1 MMRAVKDLPAGYK
14 VLRKIDLMK
23 NRKELFLVNGVSLGL
38 AAVMFLAML
47 PFVPLGQG
55 FAVYADNPLMLL
67 PLSVALIAYVFL
79 HELVHGALIHY
90 FSGRRAR
97 YGLSLAYACA
107 YSDFHF
113 AKKPYLAI
121 ALAPLAFWGV
131 ILLISQAFVPTEWAW
146 SVYVLQMYNIA
157 GSAGDIYVSFVI
169 SDMPE
174 DILVLDDGAAMTVYA
189 PERA

>member
-1 MMRAVKDLPAGYK
+1 MRAVKDLPAGYK
-14 VLRKIDLMK
+14 VLRKIDMMK
-23 NRKELFLVNGVSLGL
+23 NKKELLLVNVLSLGI
-38 AAVMFLAML
+38 AAVMFVLML
-47 PFVPLGQG
+47 PFVPLSEGW
-55 FAVYADNPLMLL
+55 ALYAENPLMLL
-67 PLSVALIAYVFL
+67 PLGIALIAYVFL

-121 ALAPLAFWGV
+121 ALAPLVFWGV
-131 ILLISQAFVPTEWAW
+131 ILIILQAILPVAWAW

-157 GSAGDIYVSFVI
+157 GSAGDIYVSCLVAK
-169 SDMPE
+169 MPD

-189 PERA
+189 PEKA